1 MKQRYII
8 KGLSCVACRAAV
20 ESSVSQ
26 LDGVESVRI
35 NCWTGKMTVV
45 LDPDRVSD
53 DAIIRAVEKKGY
65 TATRIDSV

>member
-1 MKQRYII
+1 
-8 KGLSCVACRAAV
+8 
-20 ESSVSQ
+20 
-26 LDGVESVRI
+26 
-35 NCWTGKMTVV
+35 MTVV